1 MEAGLGYPSGD
12 SPGKARKQITLHGGL
27 AWCDYKY
34 FHIFF
39 SLKQKHT
46 LRGLLRNRQ

>member
-39 SLKQKHT
+39 LFETETYFEGVVKK
-46 LRGLLRNRQ
+46 